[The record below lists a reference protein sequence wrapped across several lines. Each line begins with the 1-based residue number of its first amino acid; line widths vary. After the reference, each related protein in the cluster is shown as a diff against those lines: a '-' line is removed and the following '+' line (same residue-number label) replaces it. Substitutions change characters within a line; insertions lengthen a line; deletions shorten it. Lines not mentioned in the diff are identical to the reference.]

1 MMEKTKSNDEEL
13 YEIVLG
19 EYKRQETN
27 IEMIASES
35 TVPKEVL
42 ELSGSIFTNKTLEGY
57 PGNRFQAGSEYADK
71 MELLAVERLKT
82 LYKAEHANIQPVSGS
97 TANYSVYA
105 AVLSP
110 GDTILAMDL
119 NHGGHLTH
127 GSSANAMTKFYDF
140 KHYGINKDTEKIDYE
155 QLEQLALQHKP
166 KLIISGA
173 SSYPRLIDYEKI
185 SQIAKKVGAY
195 TMADIA
201 HVSGLIAAGLI
212 PSPVP
217 HTDFITSST
226 TKTLCGPRGGFVLTK
241 KEHAKAIDRGVFPRT
256 LGSIHLHTMAG
267 KAFTFKHAD
276 TDEFRSTMQSVIS
289 NSTQLAASLEEH
301 GFRIVS
307 GGTDNHIIMVD
318 LTPIGI
324 TGDQLQKAL
333 DTVGIT
339 VNKNMIPFDTE
350 KPSVTSGVRIGTT
363 AVSQRGLKEEEMKE
377 IAGIIN
383 SVARNHDDKNI
394 LHDNKKR
401 VEKLI
406 SNFPLY
412 DN

>member
-127 GSSANAMTKFYDF
+127 GSSANAMTKLDR
-140 KHYGINKDTEKIDYE
+140 KSTRLN
-155 QLEQLALQHKP
+155 
-166 KLIISGA
+166 
-173 SSYPRLIDYEKI
+173 SS
-185 SQIAKKVGAY
+185 
-195 TMADIA
+195 
-201 HVSGLIAAGLI
+201 HVSISYAVFCL
-212 PSPVP
+212 
-217 HTDFITSST
+217 
-226 TKTLCGPRGGFVLTK
+226 K
-241 KEHAKAIDRGVFPRT
+241 KK
-256 LGSIHLHTMAG
+256 
-267 KAFTFKHAD
+267 
-276 TDEFRSTMQSVIS
+276 
-289 NSTQLAASLEEH
+289 
-301 GFRIVS
+301 
-307 GGTDNHIIMVD
+307 
-318 LTPIGI
+318 
-324 TGDQLQKAL
+324 
-333 DTVGIT
+333 
-339 VNKNMIPFDTE
+339 
-350 KPSVTSGVRIGTT
+350 
-363 AVSQRGLKEEEMKE
+363 
-377 IAGIIN
+377 
-383 SVARNHDDKNI
+383 
-394 LHDNKKR
+394 
-401 VEKLI
+401 
-406 SNFPLY
+406 
-412 DN
+412 